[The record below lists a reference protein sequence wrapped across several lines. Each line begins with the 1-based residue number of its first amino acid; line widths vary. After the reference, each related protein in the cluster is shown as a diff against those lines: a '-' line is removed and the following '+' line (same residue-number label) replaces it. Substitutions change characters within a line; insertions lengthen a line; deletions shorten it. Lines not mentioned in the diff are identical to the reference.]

1 MCRSLFLATTVVS
14 SASQAL
20 SLQVVPSRCCRIA
33 VAGIVAAVVWACW
46 PSQAA
51 VAGCGDYVLV
61 TGGGHFSG
69 ELYHVQPT
77 APDRQQR
84 LPCQG
89 PSCSRGPD
97 HQTPSAPAG
106 PQTAKE
112 WALAVAAADEPLAH
126 PQAWEPIIRPPSCRL
141 ACRGIFRPPRNTP
154 PVRVACT

>member
-61 TGGGHFSG
+61 TGGGHFSQG
-69 ELYHVQPT
+69 SCITYSRPRRIGSNVYRARDRVVPE
-77 APDRQQR
+77 APITKRPRHPPAPR
-84 LPCQG
+84 LP
-89 PSCSRGPD
+89 
-97 HQTPSAPAG
+97 
-106 PQTAKE
+106 
-112 WALAVAAADEPLAH
+112 
-126 PQAWEPIIRPPSCRL
+126 
-141 ACRGIFRPPRNTP
+141 RNGL
-154 PVRVACT
+154 